1 MTVLDKAL
9 SFFGAKNK
17 INVVFNFSKSNY
29 LFSLEKKD
37 NEILNSTFINRQEL
51 VNKFTFQIVSHV
63 IDKTKELETNKENK
77 TDIEDENETK
87 LLFNILKDKNLFK
100 NDDLL
105 IDKKLELVE
114 LSNEKNNFVKA
125 LLFYLRNQAKANTAE
140 ENLNYVLL
148 LSTDELN
155 TVMTEISNI
164 EHVKNNYLYN
174 FKELSLTLMTISKTK
189 EIKFEF
195 INLY

>member
-9 SFFGAKNK
+9 NFFGAKNK
-17 INVVFNFSKSNY
+17 INIVFNCSKSNY
-29 LFSLEKKD
+29 LFSLNKED
-37 NEILNSTFINRQEL
+37 SEILNSAFINRQEL

-63 IDKTKELETNKENK
+63 VEKTKELETNKENK
-77 TDIEDENETK
+77 NVIEDENESK
-87 LLFNILKDKNLFK
+87 LLFNILNDKNLFK

-105 IDKKLELVE
+105 VNKRLEFIE
-114 LSNEKNNFVKA
+114 LSNEKNNFIKA
-125 LLFYLRNQAKANTAE
+125 LLFHLRNQAKANTAD
-140 ENLNYVLL
+140 ENLNCVLL

-174 FKELSLTLMTISKTK
+174 FRELSLTLMTISKTK

>member
-1 MTVLDKAL
+1 M
-9 SFFGAKNK
+9 
-17 INVVFNFSKSNY
+17 
-29 LFSLEKKD
+29 LF
-37 NEILNSTFINRQEL
+37 
-51 VNKFTFQIVSHV
+51 H
-63 IDKTKELETNKENK
+63 
-77 TDIEDENETK
+77 
-87 LLFNILKDKNLFK
+87 
-100 NDDLL
+100 
-105 IDKKLELVE
+105 
-114 LSNEKNNFVKA
+114 
-125 LLFYLRNQAKANTAE
+125 LRNQAKANTAD

-174 FKELSLTLMTISKTK
+174 FRELSLTLMTISKTK